1 MTLSKSSHLSEPL
14 LPCGEVGDHCKN
26 HLAGMSRGESEV
38 PLYHSAPR
46 QGSRNASACGAYALS
61 SEPVKGQ
68 KLARG
73 RAWIG
78 LPEPPHGLTAG
89 WLNPF
94 PVAALTNSQTLGG
107 FFSCFKKKKKIV
119 VKKYYLKCII
129 LTILKCIVGKS
140 IVGKWSSRG
149 FSACKA
155 ETLYLSHF

>member
-107 FFSCFKKKKKIV
+107 FFSCFKKKKNCGEKILPEMYHLNHF
-119 VKKYYLKCII
+119 KMYSWEKHCWEMELQKF
-129 LTILKCIVGKS
+129 
-140 IVGKWSSRG
+140 
-149 FSACKA
+149 FS
-155 ETLYLSHF
+155 LQS